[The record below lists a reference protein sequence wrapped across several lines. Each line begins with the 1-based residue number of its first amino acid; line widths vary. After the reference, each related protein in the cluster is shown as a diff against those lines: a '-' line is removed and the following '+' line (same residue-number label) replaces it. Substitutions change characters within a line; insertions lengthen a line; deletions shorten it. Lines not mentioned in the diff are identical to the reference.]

1 MPGLGPGTP
10 LRRGVSAAEVPA
22 AGVDAASEALSTD
35 EGGRGSSADEE
46 AGDEGSWILTGESV
60 LLTLPRLLFLS
71 FPSGGGVT
79 NWLSRS
85 VDSLRTTILL
95 EGPDRLERPFAVE
108 LAELAAGMVD
118 RLDVEIVG
126 VDEVGWVAPS
136 DDAKRSWEESKI
148 RRDPPIGLFRQ
159 RPQPNAGE
167 GEVCED

>member
-1 MPGLGPGTP
+1 M
-10 LRRGVSAAEVPA
+10 
-22 AGVDAASEALSTD
+22 
-35 EGGRGSSADEE
+35 
-46 AGDEGSWILTGESV
+46 

-118 RLDVEIVG
+118 RLDVEIVVG
-126 VDEVGWVAPS
+126 VDDEIGWVAPS
-136 DDAKRSWEESKI
+136 DDAKRSWEESKM
-148 RRDPPIGLFRQ
+148 R
-159 RPQPNAGE
+159 E
-167 GEVCED
+167 GTPRSGCLGREHSQT